1 MEKTENLNKL
11 YTQAINTL
19 VAEVLRILDT
29 RKNVYPEL
37 NIGIV
42 TGKEN
47 NKYKVK
53 LQNAEYVLPCC
64 NDTVIDLY
72 DKVWIMK
79 PYGSSLKDMFIL
91 GRKE

>member
-1 MEKTENLNKL
+1 MEDLNKL

-19 VAEVLRILDT
+19 VSEVLRILDT
-29 RKNVYPEL
+29 RKKVQPEL

-42 TGKEN
+42 IAKEN

-53 LQNAEYVLPCC
+53 LQNTEHILPCC
-64 NDTVIDLY
+64 NDTIINLY
-72 DKVWIMK
+72 DKVWVVK
-79 PYGSSLKDMFIL
+79 PYGALKDMFIL